1 MHLVI
6 INASPRVKTKS
17 NTARIIRS
25 FLRGFEVHGNTAE
38 VWHLSDKKQW
48 KSAKETYEKNSNIL
62 FAVPLYVENIPG
74 IMLEFLETL
83 EPKKETGTKMSFI
96 LQGGFAEASQ
106 LRCGEAYLEILPSY
120 FNCEYN
126 GTLIK
131 GDNFGSAWVPEKM
144 AEKIVAPF
152 EYMGKSFAKKRTF
165 VKEEVNKFA
174 GPEYFSEKEIRQ
186 QSGIAKW
193 IQNFLFRH
201 IAKKNGCKRPL
212 DDKPYQ
218 VNFRVKK

>member
-6 INASPRVKTKS
+6 INASPRVEAKS
-17 NTARIIRS
+17 NTARIIRT
-25 FLRGFEVHGNTAE
+25 FVRGYEVSKNTAE

-48 KSAKETYEKNSNIL
+48 AGAKEAYEKNDNIL
-62 FAVPLYVENIPG
+62 FAIPLYVENVPG

-83 EPKKETGTKMSFI
+83 QPKKEAGTKMSFI

-106 LRCGEAYLEILPSY
+106 LRCGEAYLEMLPSY

-131 GDNFGSAWVPEKM
+131 GNNFGLSWVPEDMAEKM
-144 AEKIVAPF
+144 AENYEK
-152 EYMGKSFAKKRTF
+152 MGRAFAEKGTF
-165 VKEEVNKFA
+165 YKEEVNEFA
-174 GPEYFSEKEIRQ
+174 APEYFSEKEIRRYKHI
-186 QSGIAKW
+186 GRW
-193 IQNFLFRH
+193 IQKALFIY
-201 IAKKNGCKRPL
+201 IAKKNGCRKPL

-218 VNFRVKK
+218 VK

>member
-6 INASPRVKTKS
+6 INASPRVEVKS

-25 FLRGFEVHGNTAE
+25 FVRGFEASGNTTE

-48 KSAKETYEKNSNIL
+48 ADAKEAYENNADIL
-62 FAVPLYVENIPG
+62 FAIPLYVENVPG

-83 EPKKETGTKMSFI
+83 QPKKETGTKLSFI

-106 LRCGEAYLEILPSY
+106 LRCGEAYLELLPSY
-120 FNCEYN
+120 LNCEYN

-131 GDNFGSAWVPEKM
+131 GDNFAPSWMPEDM
-144 AEKIVAPF
+144 AEKMVVHY
-152 EYMGKSFAKKRTF
+152 EKMGRSFAQKKTF
-165 VKEEVNKFA
+165 DKEEVNEFA
-174 GPEYFSEKEIRQ
+174 APEYFSEKEIKQHKRI
-186 QSGIAKW
+186 GKW
-193 IQNFLFRH
+193 IQKAAFRY
-201 IAKKNGCKRPL
+201 IAKKNGCKKPL

-218 VNFRVKK
+218 VEK

>member
-6 INASPRVKTKS
+6 INASPRVETKS

-25 FLRGFEVHGNTAE
+25 FVRGFERNGNTTE

-48 KSAKETYEKNSNIL
+48 TGAKEAYEKNSNIL
-62 FAVPLYVENIPG
+62 FAIPLYVENVLG
-74 IMLEFLETL
+74 VMLEFLETL
-83 EPKKETGTKMSFI
+83 QPKMETGTKMSFI

-131 GDNFGSAWVPEKM
+131 GDNFGPAWMPENM
-144 AEKIVAPF
+144 AEKMVAHY
-152 EYMGKSFAKKRTF
+152 EKMGSSFAQKKVF
-165 VKEEVNKFA
+165 DKEKVNEFA
-174 GPEYFSEKEIRQ
+174 SPEYFSEKEIKQHKRIGKKIQ
-186 QSGIAKW
+186 GALFRYIAK
-193 IQNFLFRH
+193 R
-201 IAKKNGCKRPL
+201 NGCKRPL

-218 VNFRVKK
+218 IK